1 MKIFLERK
9 GVSLSKTI
17 VYKYMNRELE
27 LHAVIMRKKPSY
39 VRQVKDQIFPNLL
52 GQKFQVETLNLVW
65 CTDFTYISSS

>member
-9 GVSLSKTI
+9 GVSLSKII
-17 VYKYMNRELE
+17 VYKYMNRELK

-52 GQKFQVETLNLVW
+52 GQKF
-65 CTDFTYISSS
+65 